1 MANTDLSGFVKI
13 IKDFLKDI
21 LLTFPEFE
29 ENLNQLLQ
37 NVKSAEPDDEMVEK
51 LYEFFNKRY
60 PERFFDI
67 LYQNDKIFEDDEIDT
82 TFLPGINF
90 KNIWKEDITEKTRN
104 IIWKY
109 LQLILFSIVG
119 SQTGGESFGDTAK
132 FFEAIDENEFKSKL
146 EETINQMTELFE
158 NNDKDISNINVGDL
172 PDPEEL
178 HNHISGL
185 LEGHLGC
192 LAKEIAEET
201 ANEMDIDLNDVS
213 SVGDVFQKLFK
224 NPGKLMKIVKKVGNK
239 LDEKLKSGELKESEL
254 LKEAQ
259 ELMKKMGKTPGMKN
273 MNNLFGQM
281 GMPIGRKTK
290 INQNAF
296 QAHMQRNIRQ
306 ATMRERMKQKLEAK
320 KSSQAHVSKNA
331 RQSIMSE
338 KSQKNIPI
346 ETKITIPNMI
356 NSVICPLFFKILPLS
371 LKYPIPLYKLC
382 DNSRRKIKE
391 KTIFNLNIVFKNLN

>member
-51 LYEFFNKRY
+51 LYEFCNKRY

-158 NNDKDISNINVGDL
+158 NNDKDISNINVGSY
-172 PDPEEL
+172 
-178 HNHISGL
+178 I
-185 LEGHLGC
+185 
-192 LAKEIAEET
+192 
-201 ANEMDIDLNDVS
+201 
-213 SVGDVFQKLFK
+213 LF
-224 NPGKLMKIVKKVGNK
+224 LI
-239 LDEKLKSGELKESEL
+239 
-254 LKEAQ
+254 
-259 ELMKKMGKTPGMKN
+259 
-273 MNNLFGQM
+273 
-281 GMPIGRKTK
+281 
-290 INQNAF
+290 
-296 QAHMQRNIRQ
+296 
-306 ATMRERMKQKLEAK
+306 
-320 KSSQAHVSKNA
+320 
-331 RQSIMSE
+331 
-338 KSQKNIPI
+338 
-346 ETKITIPNMI
+346 
-356 NSVICPLFFKILPLS
+356 
-371 LKYPIPLYKLC
+371 
-382 DNSRRKIKE
+382 
-391 KTIFNLNIVFKNLN
+391 